1 MKIKRFL
8 VALCGLFALV
18 SLNSCGYNTMV
29 SQDENVKGKWAQ
41 VENAYQR
48 RADLVPNL
56 VNTVKGAAKHEESTL
71 TAVVEAR
78 AKATSVTINAD
89 DLSEEN
95 IAKFQKV
102 QDEFSGSLSRLL
114 ASVEAYPDLKAN
126 QNFLELQAQLEGTE
140 NRISTERR
148 SYNEAVQQYNTTV
161 RSFPNNLMAGMFGFK
176 AKGTFTAARVRIK
189 RQRYHSNSKLLGM
202 NRMMDDAA
210 FVEAHH
216 PFFYRVLI
224 SLDPLNLE

>member
-140 NRISTERR
+140 NRISIERR
-148 SYNEAVQQYNTTV
+148 AYNEAVQQYNTTV

-176 AKGTFTAARVRIK
+176 AKGTFTAAPGSDKAPTV
-189 RQRYHSNSKLLGM
+189 S
-202 NRMMDDAA
+202 
-210 FVEAHH
+210 F
-216 PFFYRVLI
+216 
-224 SLDPLNLE
+224 

>member
-41 VENAYQR
+41 VENADQR

-176 AKGTFTAARVRIK
+176 AKGTFTAAPGSDKAPTV
-189 RQRYHSNSKLLGM
+189 S
-202 NRMMDDAA
+202 
-210 FVEAHH
+210 F
-216 PFFYRVLI
+216 
-224 SLDPLNLE
+224 

>member
-1 MKIKRFL
+1 MKMNRFL
-8 VALCGLFALV
+8 VALFGFFALV

-29 SQDENVKGKWAQ
+29 SQDENVKAKWAQ

-148 SYNEAVQQYNTTV
+148 AYNEAVQQYNTTV

-176 AKGTFTAARVRIK
+176 AKGTFTAAPGSDKAPTVSI
-189 RQRYHSNSKLLGM
+189 
-202 NRMMDDAA
+202 
-210 FVEAHH
+210 
-216 PFFYRVLI
+216 
-224 SLDPLNLE
+224 

>member
-1 MKIKRFL
+1 MKMKRFL

-18 SLNSCGYNTMV
+18 SLNSCGYNTKV

-102 QDEFSGSLSRLL
+102 QDQFSGSLSRLL

-148 SYNEAVQQYNTTV
+148 SYNEAVQQFNTTV

-176 AKGTFTAARVRIK
+176 AKGTFTAAPGSDKAPTV
-189 RQRYHSNSKLLGM
+189 S
-202 NRMMDDAA
+202 
-210 FVEAHH
+210 F
-216 PFFYRVLI
+216 
-224 SLDPLNLE
+224 

>member
-1 MKIKRFL
+1 MKRFL

-176 AKGTFTAARVRIK
+176 AKGTFTAAPGSDKAPTV
-189 RQRYHSNSKLLGM
+189 S
-202 NRMMDDAA
+202 
-210 FVEAHH
+210 F
-216 PFFYRVLI
+216 
-224 SLDPLNLE
+224 